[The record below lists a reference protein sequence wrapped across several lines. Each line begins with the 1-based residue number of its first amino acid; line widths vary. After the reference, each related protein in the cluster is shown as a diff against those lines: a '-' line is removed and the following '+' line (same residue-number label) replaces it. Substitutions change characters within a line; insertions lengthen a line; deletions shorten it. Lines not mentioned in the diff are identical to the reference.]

1 MTAVLVGETEA
12 ELRVRTQQRGEKEG
26 TDGDALLS
34 EPPHGWIVGTVERAA
49 EQLIALREAG
59 VSRVMCQHLV
69 HDDLDMVALIGERLA
84 PLVA

>member
-12 ELRVRTQQRGEKEG
+12 ELRVRSRQRGEKEG

-34 EPPHGWIVGTVERAA
+34 EPPRGWIMGTVERAA
-49 EQLIALREAG
+49 DQLIALREAG